1 MTKGASSGYFGRSS
15 IAFPSP
21 NNDLPSLAAN
31 NRGKRFL
38 KRNDNHARHCLRE
51 QRQQPH
57 AHIPGVNLGITAFSG
72 ANRAKRGTT
81 VAPILRHGEKLT
93 ARFSEI
99 AYGMTPMTE
108 SLWWVMRQMCL
119 LHESRKII
127 LIITDG
133 KPDSIPAAQEVF
145 KQAQKNGYGLRNKRN
160 NKGINFNELV

>member
-1 MTKGASSGYFGRSS
+1 MTFPHWPRTIAEKDFSNGMTTTHGIVFVNSDNSLTRISPASIWVLRR
-15 IAFPSP
+15 FP
-21 NNDLPSLAAN
+21 
-31 NRGKRFL
+31 
-38 KRNDNHARHCLRE
+38 
-51 QRQQPH
+51 
-57 AHIPGVNLGITAFSG
+57 G

-160 NKGINFNELV
+160 HAGIKLNELR